1 MLQVFDLRKVLITY
15 YVKAIIFYCI
25 RSPKLLKWLKD
36 PVIIDALKVRTQ
48 KSYPRCPLKM
58 LLIFPVCLLLLSLNF
73 KHFLSSVHDRVL
85 IRGRGRDF
93 HPRRRRGFRLLS
105 FRHYAP

>member
-48 KSYPRCPLKM
+48 KSYPR
-58 LLIFPVCLLLLSLNF
+58 
-73 KHFLSSVHDRVL
+73 R
-85 IRGRGRDF
+85 
-93 HPRRRRGFRLLS
+93 S
-105 FRHYAP
+105 FRCVLFSPFAFCFSP

>member
-48 KSYPRCPLKM
+48 KSYPRRSLDASYFPRLPFASLLK
-58 LLIFPVCLLLLSLNF
+58 F
-73 KHFLSSVHDRVL
+73 
-85 IRGRGRDF
+85 
-93 HPRRRRGFRLLS
+93 
-105 FRHYAP
+105 